1 MTYPD
6 RGLTFRIIAVPE
18 GTHVNILSAGDGA
31 SSSSYSRVAFEMLAP
46 ACAITAHMWH
56 CRIDQPEN
64 CSALRENCED
74 EAPVS
79 TNQQLHQNERVVI
92 LQIKD
97 NWAKVQ
103 TPTCATGGWARL
115 KHLKTGPPQE
125 WVTDRSGCN
134 SLVEFPAPAGRLV
147 AAKPKQACGNLR
159 LGPGAPPRAPGPRHW
174 FSRQGE
180 QPLRELRV
188 MRLRERA
195 RMRLRSRAREP
206 RL

>member
-1 MTYPD
+1 M
-6 RGLTFRIIAVPE
+6 PE
-18 GTHVNILSAGDGA
+18 GTHVHILSAADGV
-31 SSSSYSRVAFEMLAP
+31 SSSSPYTRVSFDILVP

-64 CSALRENCED
+64 CSALRENCVD

-79 TNQQLHQNERVVI
+79 TNLQLQPNERVVI

-103 TPTCATGGWARL
+103 TPTCATGGWVRL
-115 KHLKTGPPQE
+115 KHLKTDPPQE
-125 WVTDRSGCN
+125 WVTDRARCN
-134 SLVEFPAPAGRLV
+134 SLVAFPAPAGRPV
-147 AAKPKQACGNLR
+147 AAKPKQAFGNLR

-180 QPLRELRV
+180 PPLRELLR

-195 RMRLRSRAREP
+195 GLGLRS
-206 RL
+206 

>member
-1 MTYPD
+1 M
-6 RGLTFRIIAVPE
+6 PE
-18 GTHVNILSAGDGA
+18 GTHVHILSAADGA
-31 SSSSYSRVAFEMLAP
+31 SSSSYTRVSFDILAP

-74 EAPVS
+74 DALVS
-79 TNQQLHQNERVVI
+79 TNQQLQPNERVVI

-97 NWAKVQ
+97 DWAKVQ
-103 TPTCATGGWARL
+103 TPTCATGGWVRL
-115 KHLKTGPPQE
+115 KHLKTDPQE
-125 WVTDRSGCN
+125 WVTDRARCN
-134 SLVEFPAPAGRLV
+134 SNVAAPAPAGRPV
-147 AAKPKQACGNLR
+147 AAKPKQAFGNLR